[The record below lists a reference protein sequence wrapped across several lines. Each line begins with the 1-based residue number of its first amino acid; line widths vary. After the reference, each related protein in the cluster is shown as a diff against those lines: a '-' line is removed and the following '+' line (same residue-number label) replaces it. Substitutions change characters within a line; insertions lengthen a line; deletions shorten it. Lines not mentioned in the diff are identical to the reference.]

1 MKVIELAV
9 TPLVQS
15 ILLSRYTEYPI
26 KVNRSDALYYYLQ
39 GDLIRANETK
49 FRKLGK
55 ELSKRVKVKVS
66 DNLFNRLQFRER
78 WVTVGYYLHKIY
90 QQEML
95 IFMKAQHIAGVPAQT
110 SLKEYFKINQVTEDD
125 YALDSAYTVW
135 KRKKRFLDQ
144 KIHVCKDKL
153 DLHKW
158 LKNEKPL
165 PIDAREIL
173 RAANQY
179 YECGMVNLIAKH
191 IRIEKHGQQ
200 FTYHYDYE
208 IGIRFRK
215 ARKVLAYLL
224 HIDANLSG
232 VDISKFIN
240 QVPRTIQGYIQTIRV
255 HYDHYTDIQE
265 DVSNIRSLYGR

>member
-15 ILLSRYTEYPI
+15 ILLSRYPEHPI

-39 GDLIRANETK
+39 GDLIRVNETK
-49 FRKLGK
+49 FRKLSK

-66 DNLFNRLQFRER
+66 DTLFNRLQFKER
-78 WVTVGYYLHKIY
+78 WITIGYYLHKIY

-95 IFMKAQHIAGVPAQT
+95 IFMKAQHLAGVPAQT
-110 SLKEYFKINQVTEDD
+110 SLKEYFNINQVTEDD

-135 KRKKRFLDQ
+135 KRKRRFLDN
-144 KIHVCKDKL
+144 KAHVSKDEL
-153 DLHKW
+153 GLHKW
-158 LKNEKPL
+158 IKNERLL

-179 YECGMVNLIAKH
+179 YECGMVNLLSKNIK
-191 IRIEKHGQQ
+191 IEKHGQQ
-200 FTYHYDYE
+200 FIYHYDYE
-208 IGIRFRK
+208 IAVRYRQ

-224 HIDANLSG
+224 HVDANLSG
-232 VDISKFIN
+232 VEISRFIN
-240 QVPRTIQGYIQTIRV
+240 LVPRTIQGYIQTMRV
-255 HYDHYTDIQE
+255 HYDYYPDIQE
-265 DVSNIRSLYGR
+265 DVCNIRGLYGR